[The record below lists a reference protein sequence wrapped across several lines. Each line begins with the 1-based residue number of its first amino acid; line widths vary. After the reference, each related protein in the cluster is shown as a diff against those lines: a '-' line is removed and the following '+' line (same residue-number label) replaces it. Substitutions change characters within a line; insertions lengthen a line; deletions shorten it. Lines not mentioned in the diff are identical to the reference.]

1 MGLIREL
8 PAALVNQ
15 IAAGEVVERPA
26 SVLKELLE
34 NSLDSG
40 ATRISVVVDTSGE
53 GLVRVGDNGSGIL
66 REDLPRAFLRHAT
79 SKIASFEDL
88 VRTRSMGFR
97 GEALASIASVSRVT
111 VETRHLSEEP
121 GARMEIVPGAD
132 PGISSWSGPVGTT
145 VAVRDLFFNIPVRR
159 KYLRSPQT
167 EQGHLTEA
175 FQRLALG
182 FPEIHF
188 ELSTPAR
195 KLFSLPSRDSPV
207 LRILDLYPAISE
219 EDLLLHE
226 RGGEDLR
233 VTVVLLRPDRLRKD
247 RQYQHLFIN
256 RRWIRHPALFEAITQ
271 GAMGR
276 ISRDLHAGVWAYLEI
291 PPDRFDVN
299 VHPTKREVRLLE
311 GDRIFSLLRRVISEA
326 FERFTEG
333 GGGPLGEGSATALLP
348 SGSLPLHAVPS
359 SPVTE
364 ATEATPAPD
373 TTDATEAQEKRG
385 VSGWPASR
393 ERGDRTDS
401 LPGRA
406 PSASR
411 ESPDAAWG
419 KGGKEGSPSF
429 FREPPSPGFRGA
441 AAPPPPFT
449 SKKGRGAFGG
459 GGEESDRASFREIPE
474 LLRSLPSVFSGGRPS
489 SDALS
494 VLSQWAG
501 TYLVATN
508 GEELW
513 LVDWHT
519 AHERINY
526 ERYRKALTEGGS
538 GGARQNLLF
547 PLSYRVALSVADNLD
562 SRLEELVHLGFDLDR
577 SGPDTF
583 RIRAVP
589 ALLEDRDP
597 LGALDEL
604 GQHSNNFEVP
614 LLRADRI
621 DEILMTLSCHRSVRK
636 NDAIGPEDGERLIR
650 ELLKT
655 DHPYSCPHGRPT
667 ILSLGRS
674 AIDSWFGR

>member
-40 ATRISVVVDTSGE
+40 ATRISVVVDSSGE
-53 GLVRVGDNGSGIL
+53 GLVRVEDNGSGIL

-88 VRTRSMGFR
+88 VRTRTMGFR

-111 VETRHLSEEP
+111 VETRHRSEEP
-121 GARMEIVPGAD
+121 GGRMEIVPGAD
-132 PGISSWSGPVGTT
+132 PVISPWSGPVGTT
-145 VAVRDLFFNIPVRR
+145 VAVRDLFFNLPVRR

-167 EQGHLTEA
+167 EQGHLTET
-175 FQRLALG
+175 FQRVVLG

-188 ELSTPAR
+188 ELSTPTR
-195 KLFSLPSRDSPV
+195 KLFSLPSRDSPL
-207 LRILDLYPAISE
+207 LRLLDLYPAFSE

-226 RGGEDLR
+226 RGGEELR
-233 VTVVLLRPDRLRKD
+233 VTAVLLRPDRLRKD
-247 RQYQHLFIN
+247 RQYQHLFLN

-311 GDRIFSLLRRVISEA
+311 GDRIFSLLRRVITEA
-326 FERFTEG
+326 FERFSEG
-333 GGGPLGEGSATALLP
+333 GGALRESSSHALPSSDRSAAPFPEGPGEGHESGLPANRVAGGRGDVSFVSPP
-348 SGSLPLHAVPS
+348 SGSPERPGAALGEESLEGASSSFREPTSPAFRGGAVPS
-359 SPVTE
+359 SPF
-364 ATEATPAPD
+364 
-373 TTDATEAQEKRG
+373 
-385 VSGWPASR
+385 
-393 ERGDRTDS
+393 
-401 LPGRA
+401 
-406 PSASR
+406 
-411 ESPDAAWG
+411 AA
-419 KGGKEGSPSF
+419 
-429 FREPPSPGFRGA
+429 
-441 AAPPPPFT
+441 
-449 SKKGRGAFGG
+449 KKGRGSFGG
-459 GGEESDRASFREIPE
+459 GSEESERPSFREIPE
-474 LLRSLPSVFSGGRPS
+474 LLKSLPSVFSGGRPS

-494 VLSQWAG
+494 VVGQWAG

-526 ERYRKALTEGGS
+526 ERYRKALMEG

-547 PLSYRVALSVADNLD
+547 PLSYRVALSVADHLD
-562 SRLEELVHLGFDLDR
+562 SRLEELAHLGFDLDR
-577 SGPDTF
+577 SGPDLF

-604 GQHSNNFEVP
+604 GQHSRNFEVP
-614 LLRADRI
+614 LLRSDRI

-636 NDAIGPEDGERLIR
+636 NDTIGPEDGERLVR
-650 ELLKT
+650 ELLAT